1 MTVSFSALGRVSAA
15 AVTAVLAISLS
26 APANAIPVG
35 APAGSQDFVSSGSAD
50 VIYGSGSDTTYTMQQ
65 QLSDLFNR
73 APGCA
78 LQNTSATTAD
88 PQDYSGNCSTYVNTL
103 KAPGFANYDRDL
115 AVERYFLGSGGGRN
129 NVVGWNQGT
138 TGYAQADYFRSSSI
152 ADLKDARYIAFAKDA
167 LAPFTFDTV
176 KVGGNVVDS
185 PAKNIA
191 ALTTT
196 QVSSIFQGTIKC
208 WASIDKTVSSIYNT
222 AAWAPFA
229 TDNTNTG
236 ALSETAWQTA
246 ATAAGAGYASSD
258 AYKACVPIA
267 VYTVPTT
274 SGTRSAWDSLA
285 AGGTGK
291 GAAFLSLNDPF
302 TGAAFT
308 TAENSARL
316 ISENNAA
323 PIAGRESATDA
334 SALPATGV
342 AAHNTDLITNA
353 IYFYSVGRYSSSVGG
368 ADGSGNPSLSGNST
382 NLTGY
387 TDRLFNVTKADNSTP
402 LATAANIADGTY
414 AYARSLY
421 VGYQYPNQAT
431 RNYLDPVNGFL
442 CSTITKS
449 LKDPINSLN
458 VRAEIDAAIAAA
470 GFITIPA
477 GEPGGGRNVTYLS
490 TTGDAAN
497 GATSLSVASATGVN
511 VGQGVFGTGIAAGT
525 TVAAVSGTTVTLS
538 AATTGALSAGAVNFK
553 AVSHCRQD
561 SRSTNAANNDTAV
574 PTVGEDTSVESAIS
588 TAAAT
593 AKRPIQKVAF
603 SKLVSGVVAGS
614 SIGLQDASGTNIPA
628 EVKCYNARLALIDCL
643 PATSPTNYNL
653 SPLQF
658 VKKVTLQPTA
668 DLAAGSTYKVYA
680 KGIVGQAIAIQDRH
694 GLTDWPIVDG
704 QALTDYTSGD
714 YSIAKDTL
722 TVTSAKAANFVVA
735 TGVGTG
741 AKAKTVSLLSLITVK
756 NGTTVLP
763 TATPANLAELGART
777 WTITGTAGFTR
788 TGDSIKITKAGT
800 IIVKV
805 AFATTS
811 KYAAVTANTVGF
823 TFKAS

>member
-1 MTVSFSALGRVSAA
+1 MTVSFSALGRVGAA

-88 PQDYSGNCSTYVNTL
+88 PQDYSGNCNAYVNTL

-176 KVGGNVVDS
+176 KVGGNVVDT

-196 QVSSIFQGTIKC
+196 QVSGIFQGTIKC

-222 AAWAPFA
+222 SAWAPFA
-229 TDNTNTG
+229 GGSNTG
-236 ALSETAWQTA
+236 ALDEAAWQTA
-246 ATAAGAGYASSD
+246 ATAAGSNYKTSD

-274 SGTRSAWDSLA
+274 SGTRTAWDSLA

-302 TGAAFT
+302 TGTAFT

-316 ISENNAA
+316 ISENNAS
-323 PIAGRESATDA
+323 PIAGRETATDA
-334 SALPATGV
+334 SALPASGV
-342 AAHNTDLITNA
+342 AANNTDLIKNA
-353 IYFYSVGRYSSSVGG
+353 IYFYSVGRYSASVGG
-368 ADGSGNPSLSGNST
+368 ADGSGNPRLSGNST

-387 TDRLFNVTKADNSTP
+387 TDRLFNITKSDQSTP
-402 LATAANIADGTY
+402 LATAANIADGSY

-421 VGYQYPNQAT
+421 VGYQYPSQAT
-431 RNYLDPVNGFL
+431 RNYLDPVYGFL
-442 CSTITKS
+442 CSTSTS
-449 LKDPINSLN
+449 ALKDPINSLN
-458 VRAEIDAAIAAA
+458 VRGEIDAAIAAA
-470 GFITIPA
+470 GFITIPT
-477 GEPGGGRNVTYLS
+477 GEPGGGRNVTYRT
-490 TTGDAAN
+490 TTGTASS
-497 GATSLSVASATGVN
+497 GSTSLTVADATDVN
-511 VGQGVFGTGIAAGT
+511 VGQGVFGTGIPTGA
-525 TVAAVSGTTVTLS
+525 TVTAVSGTTVTLS
-538 AATTGALSAGAVNFK
+538 AATSAALTAGAVNFK

-561 SRSTNAANNDTAV
+561 SRSTNGNNNDTAV
-574 PTVGEDTSVESAIS
+574 PTAGEDTSVEPAIS

-593 AKRPIQKVAF
+593 AKRPIQKIAF

-614 SIGLQDASGTNIPA
+614 SIGLQDANGANIPA
-628 EVKCYNARLALIDCL
+628 DVKCYNARLALIDCL
-643 PATSPTNYNL
+643 PATSATNYNL

-658 VKKVTLQPTA
+658 VKKVTLQPTS

-704 QALTDYTSGD
+704 QALTDYTSSE
-714 YSIAKDTL
+714 YSIAKDAL

-741 AKAKTVSLLSLITVK
+741 VKAKTVSLLSLITVM

-763 TATPANLAELGART
+763 TATPANVAELGART

-805 AFATTS
+805 AIAATS
-811 KYAAVTANTVGF
+811 KYAEVPVNTVGF